1 MEKRSGFYPCT
12 YSTSQ
17 SVIDWLFSMEVVIWW
32 TLITYSTTAWN
43 STERKIIFCLT
54 NEVYSWRIAGTQWQ
68 CAPAWNDQVNVME
81 YLTLH
86 MLCKHLFWVLD
97 HNPPSLRKD
106 KLFLHP
112 IKSRSD
118 FERSFVEWGVLENST
133 CYCTSSRS
141 SHEGLTH
148 AIQMLFKSSSFDGR
162 SSSHLSDFSEV
173 YLILL
178 ANKYQ

>member
-1 MEKRSGFYPCT
+1 MEKRSGFYLCT

-54 NEVYSWRIAGTQWQ
+54 SEVYSWRIAGTQWQ
-68 CAPAWNDQVNVME
+68 CALAWNDQVNVME

-106 KLFLHP
+106 KLFLQP

-118 FERSFVEWGVLENST
+118 FERSFVEWGYWKTLPATAHHQDLHMKVSLMQFK
-133 CYCTSSRS
+133 CY
-141 SHEGLTH
+141 
-148 AIQMLFKSSSFDGR
+148 
-162 SSSHLSDFSEV
+162 SSHLHLMEGVAPICQIFQKF
-173 YLILL
+173 I
-178 ANKYQ
+178 